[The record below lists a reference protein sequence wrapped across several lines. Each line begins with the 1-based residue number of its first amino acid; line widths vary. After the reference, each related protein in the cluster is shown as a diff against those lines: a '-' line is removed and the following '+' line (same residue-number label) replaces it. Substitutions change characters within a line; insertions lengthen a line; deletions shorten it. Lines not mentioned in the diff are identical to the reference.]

1 MRGWGTQN
9 GRKTLLAPLPS
20 LLSLRLE
27 ERCEEEKGLVAG
39 HNTCEIDRFGKQ
51 CAEETFFASCGS
63 CLGRL
68 GKRIPRSVELF
79 FFLDVQNASPHT
91 PSFWNTNLETPLL
104 NNRGCPQIEDHVQ
117 KTSVSTFL
125 SDCVVCRN
133 DGTQYRNF
141 RSKPRRL
148 SCSSG
153 PPSSPV
159 KFIEQTHLFSPLTPN
174 SPSSFTAEGRL
185 CWADEG
191 KREKR
196 GRHEK

>member
-27 ERCEEEKGLVAG
+27 ERCEEEKGLVTE

-68 GKRIPRSVELF
+68 GKRIPRSVEVF
-79 FFLDVQNASPHT
+79 FFSGCPKRKPPHT
-91 PSFWNTNLETPLL
+91 FLLEHEFGNTFL
-104 NNRGCPQIEDHVQ
+104 NNRSCPQIDDHVQ

-148 SCSSG
+148 FCWSG